1 MNRIRWLLVGGL
13 AVVVALWLAPHAQIL
28 FLREVFAMRHEW
40 VFLTGLVAFAAMAG
54 AVTLSMRP
62 VSVEPPMGGL
72 DKIYHLHKWLGVIAV
87 AVAVLHWLW
96 IKAPKWAAG
105 WGWIVR
111 PPRGDVRSW
120 REWKPS
126 FVSSVG
132 WRKPWVS
139 GVSMP

>member
-1 MNRIRWLLVGGL
+1 M
-13 AVVVALWLAPHAQIL
+13 
-28 FLREVFAMRHEW
+28 
-40 VFLTGLVAFAAMAG
+40 
-54 AVTLSMRP
+54 LSMRP

-72 DKIYHLHKWLGVIAV
+72 DKMYRLHKWLGVTAL

-111 PPRGDVRSW
+111 PPRGERPQW
-120 REWKPS
+120 EGMEAS
-126 FVSSVG
+126 FVSSAG
-132 WRKPWVS
+132 WRKPWGS